1 MLPARVESVPTGQDL
16 EEGISNIKSPYVHSP
31 PWLNLMCL
39 KQIEVKKLFFFYPT
53 TSIKPWYRTI
63 HTQWSNLEWIWALLN
78 VKSTA
83 QIKINMFP

>member
-39 KQIEVKKLFFFYPT
+39 KQNQVKKLFFFYPYDVHKT
-53 TSIKPWYRTI
+53 LISYYSYSMIKFIIDLGFSRC
-63 HTQWSNLEWIWALLN
+63 
-78 VKSTA
+78 
-83 QIKINMFP
+83 